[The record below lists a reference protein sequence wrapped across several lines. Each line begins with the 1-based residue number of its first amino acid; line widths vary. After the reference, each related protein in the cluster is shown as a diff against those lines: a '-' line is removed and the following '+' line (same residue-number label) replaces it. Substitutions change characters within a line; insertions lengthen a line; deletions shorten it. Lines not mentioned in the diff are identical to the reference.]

1 MPHTTRARPPHQ
13 AAPSTTC
20 APGRGRL
27 DAAHDPR
34 SPATSPRECPA
45 PDAPGRGRLDAA
57 HDPRPPK
64 TIPPLFYI
72 MWLAGLG
79 CGHPHPRHDNNT
91 LCKHRYR
98 RVVLGGH
105 NGHVGAGHSRGDVA
119 GGHNGR
125 MWSRVRPGVAGGQN
139 GLTWPGSP
147 LHQPS
152 TAHQRSPNAPKTHI
166 IRRFLI
172 CFVYSCVI

>member
-13 AAPSTTC
+13 AAPSTPC

-34 SPATSPRECPA
+34 SPATPRECPA

-57 HDPRPPK
+57 HDPRSPK

-91 LCKHRYR
+91 LCKHRNR

-105 NGHVGAGHSRGDVA
+105 NGHVGAGHSRGVA

-125 MWSRVRPGVAGGQN
+125 MVSRVLPGVAGGQM
-139 GLTWPGSP
+139 GSP
-147 LHQPS
+147 GR
-152 TAHQRSPNAPKTHI
+152 AHRCTRKAPRTSVPRTLQISHI
-166 IRRFLI
+166 IRRFLMI
-172 CFVYSCVI
+172 VYSYVI